1 LPSGSLRGKVA
12 EKSQYYYV
20 LLSAENG
27 YEVAGLQQPLV
38 ISDDDEALAEN
49 VDQFVTQNMYS
60 GAHKYR
66 SEQELVRALT
76 LVRSASLCLSGGPCS
91 HSKSTSTP
99 FCVRLH
105 WRRKR
110 L

>member
-1 LPSGSLRGKVA
+1 MLD
-12 EKSQYYYV
+12 
-20 LLSAENG
+20 LLE
-27 YEVAGLQQPLV
+27 
-38 ISDDDEALAEN
+38 DDP
-49 VDQFVTQNMYS
+49 YS

-66 SEQELVRALT
+66 SDQEHVRAPT
-76 LVRSASLCLSGGPCS
+76 LMRSASLCLSGGACED
-91 HSKSTSTP
+91 SKSTSTP

>member
-1 LPSGSLRGKVA
+1 MQQARLRYLA
-12 EKSQYYYV
+12 N
-20 LLSAENG
+20 A
-27 YEVAGLQQPLV
+27 LQWV
-38 ISDDDEALAEN
+38 KR
-49 VDQFVTQNMYS
+49 MYS

-66 SEQELVRALT
+66 SDQEHVRAPT
-76 LVRSASLCLSGGPCS
+76 LLRSASLCLSGGPS
-91 HSKSTSTP
+91 ERSKSTSTP